1 MSWVF
6 IHYIHCNVLDHYYKH
21 QSFWQSWQEYKD
33 CRVDFDD
40 SRAFWKKQ
48 EYKCRLRSTRSTRIS
63 CSCGLT
69 WSTHGVSDSEVR
81 ISQLKR
87 EINFNYNFKWM
98 FQTTVVSDP
107 IWESFIY
114 EWRYNWSTKS
124 MQCTF
129 AFHTDLTSLILD
141 ESLAK
146 QKTGNKLQLTV
157 WVHKRKILV
166 ASQASSMIWEWD
178 KQILFTNMNL
188 DILWNVKPGLGCS
201 CRRTVCPRE
210 WIEQRAG
217 REWQRMSEC
226 WQTDMNATATV
237 SFGTASY

>member
-1 MSWVF
+1 MDVADNRFIWSYMRVF
-6 IHYIHCNVLDHYYKH
+6 QIRMKIQLETRKH
-21 QSFWQSWQEYKD
+21 AMY
-33 CRVDFDD
+33 
-40 SRAFWKKQ
+40 
-48 EYKCRLRSTRSTRIS
+48 
-63 CSCGLT
+63 
-69 WSTHGVSDSEVR
+69 
-81 ISQLKR
+81 
-87 EINFNYNFKWM
+87 
-98 FQTTVVSDP
+98 
-107 IWESFIY
+107 
-114 EWRYNWSTKS
+114 
-124 MQCTF
+124 
-129 AFHTDLTSLILD
+129 FHTDLTSLILD

-178 KQILFTNMNL
+178 KQIRFTNMNL
-188 DILWNVKPGLGCS
+188 DIFLIVKTGLGCS